1 MAQQDQLDQLDQKA
15 HQVIQEV
22 LVLRVP
28 LDQKVH
34 RGPVV
39 PSDQV
44 VILGPQDKM
53 ERQDSQDQVEIED
66 QVDNQ
71 DHLDQQVL
79 WDHSGHP
86 DPQEPVE
93 LPVRREDLE
102 PQVILD
108 HQDLWV
114 HQDLRAT
121 VELLAARVPQDLL
134 GTKGLRDRRAHL
146 GRQDSRDPK
155 VSLVIVELQDL
166 KELLDL
172 QVLAVRRAHKVQLVS
187 QDQMGPWGPQVTVV
201 SLVTPELQEPLVIRG
216 RQGLLGQPALRVLLV
231 QQVSLAL
238 LEIWAPQ
245 VMPDLKGHRAPRAL
259 RAIKE
264 LLEEQELRAN
274 LG

>member
-1 MAQQDQLDQLDQKA
+1 LAPQDQLDQLDQKA
-15 HQVIQEV
+15 HQVKQEV

-34 RGPVV
+34 QEPVV

-53 ERQDSQDQVEIED
+53 EQQDSQDQVEIED

-71 DHLDQQVL
+71 DHLDQQVP
-79 WDHSGHP
+79 WDHSDHP

-93 LPVRREDLE
+93 LPVRREALE

-114 HQDLRAT
+114 NQDLRAT

-172 QVLAVRRAHKVQLVS
+172 QVLAVRRDHKVQLVS
-187 QDQMGPWGPQVTVV
+187 QDQMGLWGPPVTVV

-216 RQGLLGQPALRVLLV
+216 RQGLLGQPALLVLLV
-231 QQVSLAL
+231 QQANLAL

-245 VMPDLKGHRAPRAL
+245 VMPELKGHRAPRAL